1 MGNSAFQFTNPEL
14 VSIQF
19 SVNKSYKP
27 EDDSIIKLNI
37 RTEVTEIQDMPDG
50 EEQNAKVSVTVT
62 IGEEKGKTPLF
73 VKATEEAAFK
83 WKKGDF
89 NEEEAHKMLSQNGAA
104 LLISYIRPVIASVT
118 AASRLPAYNLPFI
131 DVTQQEKE

>member
-62 IGEEKGKTPLF
+62 IGEEKGETPLF

>member
-89 NEEEAHKMLSQNGAA
+89 NEDEAQKMLSQNGAA